1 MLSRCGG
8 GFSLPDADEVD
19 YVIPGNDDAIRSIK
33 LIASAMADAVI
44 EAKEGEEGL
53 ALRRQMEEQ
62 MHNETTESAAEETQ
76 QTETVETV
84 EPEAAEAKAE

>member
-1 MLSRCGG
+1 
-8 GFSLPDADEVD
+8 
-19 YVIPGNDDAIRSIK
+19 
-33 LIASAMADAVI
+33 MADAVI